1 MKPIPRSRLIWVT
14 IPANTTEG
22 AVIQFPDVP
31 ELRNKRVIGM
41 ESYHE
46 VMLYKTPDLVL
57 TVAVADFSKFTVT
70 LKDGSLERQYNV
82 PCETLNPQNTAGLWK
97 MFTPFVVNW
106 QSSYVRCVST
116 LAVATAFTVPFL
128 VFYEEE

>member
-14 IPANTTEG
+14 IPAGTTEG

-31 ELRNKRVIGM
+31 ELRNKQVIGM

-46 VMLYKTPDLVL
+46 AMLDKTPDLVF
-57 TVAVADFSKFTVT
+57 TVRVADLPKFTVT
-70 LKDGSLERQYNV
+70 LKDGSMERHYNI
-82 PCETLNPQNTAGLWK
+82 PPETLNPQNTAGLWK

-106 QSSYVRCVST
+106 QSSYVRCT
-116 LAVATAFTVPFL
+116 ETPATPTTFTIPFL
-128 VFYEEE
+128 VFYDE